1 MTEQTTDKKLDMQI
15 GLLEDRLHEVL
26 ILLEALSS
34 ENTALKARE
43 SSLLAERSELHNK
56 NSKVRSQVES
66 MIQRLKTMD
75 NNG

>member
-1 MTEQTTDKKLDMQI
+1 MTEETTDKKLDMQI
-15 GLLEDRLHEVL
+15 GLLEDQLHEVL

-43 SSLLAERSELHNK
+43 SSLLTERSELHNK

-75 NNG
+75 NS

>member
-1 MTEQTTDKKLDMQI
+1 MTEETTDKKLDMQI

-26 ILLEALSS
+26 TLLEALSS

-43 SSLLAERSELHNK
+43 SSLLTERSELHNK

-75 NNG
+75 NS

>member
-1 MTEQTTDKKLDMQI
+1 MTEETTDKKLDMQI

-26 ILLEALSS
+26 VLLEALSS

-75 NNG
+75 NS

>member
-1 MTEQTTDKKLDMQI
+1 MNEQTTDKKLDMQI
-15 GLLEDRLHEVL
+15 GQLEARLHELLML
-26 ILLEALSS
+26 IESLSS
-34 ENTALKARE
+34 ENTELKARE

-75 NNG
+75 NS

>member
-15 GLLEDRLHEVL
+15 GQLEARLHE
-26 ILLEALSS
+26 LLMLVDSLSS

-75 NNG
+75 NN

>member
-1 MTEQTTDKKLDMQI
+1 MTEETTDKKLDMQI

-34 ENTALKARE
+34 ENMALKARE
-43 SSLLAERSELHNK
+43 SSLLTERSELHNK

-75 NNG
+75 NS

>member
-15 GLLEDRLHEVL
+15 GQLEARLHE
-26 ILLEALSS
+26 LLMLVDSLSS

-75 NNG
+75 NNQ

>member
-15 GLLEDRLHEVL
+15 GQLEARLHEVL
-26 ILLEALSS
+26 TLLETLSS

-43 SSLLAERSELHNK
+43 TALLAERSELHNK

-75 NNG
+75 SS

>member
-15 GLLEDRLHEVL
+15 GQLEARLHE
-26 ILLEALSS
+26 LLMLVESLSS

-75 NNG
+75 NN

>member
-1 MTEQTTDKKLDMQI
+1 MTEQTTDKKLDTQI
-15 GLLEDRLHEVL
+15 GQLEAQLHKVL

-43 SSLLAERSELHNK
+43 STLLTERSELHNK

-75 NNG
+75 NN